1 MIEAKNITKV
11 FHSAKEKVIALN
23 TIDLVVQKSEFV
35 LIKGESGSGKSTLLF
50 IMGGMLNP
58 TSGKMIVNNKDLFSM
73 SEGERAKYRANEI
86 GFVFQSYHLLPYLN
100 VLENIML
107 PDKLPEVNITKEEVY
122 KIAKELGIADR
133 LYHKPS
139 QLSAGEK
146 QRVALARALIT
157 NPSIILAD
165 EPTGNLDE
173 KNTLEVLNYL
183 KYFQKKGGTVI
194 MVTHGNLAD
203 TYATRTIK
211 LQKGK
216 LIKTEK

>member
-1 MIEAKNITKV
+1 MVEIQHISKIFASGKNEV
-11 FHSAKEKVIALN
+11 LALDK
-23 TIDLVVQKSEFV
+23 IDLKVDKSEFI

-50 IMGGMLNP
+50 IMGGMLHP
-58 TSGKMIVNNKDLFSM
+58 SSGTVIVNNSDLFNL
-73 SEGERAKYRANEI
+73 SEQNRTDYRAHEI

-100 VLENIML
+100 VMDNIML
-107 PDKLPEVNITKEEVY
+107 SNNLHQTQFKKENVIEIT
-122 KIAKELGIADR
+122 KELGIEER

-157 NPSIILAD
+157 NPSLILAD

-173 KNTLEVLNYL
+173 KNAIEVMKYL
-183 KYFQKKGGTVI
+183 KSYQKKGGTVI

-203 TYATRTIK
+203 SYSTRIIN
-211 LQKGK
+211 LDKGK
-216 LIKTEK
+216 LLQPH

>member
-1 MIEAKNITKV
+1 MIEAKNIVKK
-11 FHSAKEKVIALN
+11 FNSAKEKVIALN
-23 TIDLVVQKSEFV
+23 HVDLVVKKSEFV

-50 IMGGMLNP
+50 IIGGMLNP
-58 TSGKMIVNNKDLFSM
+58 TSGKMIVNKKDLFSL
-73 SEGERAKYRANEI
+73 SESERSKYRAGEI

-107 PDKLPEVNITKEEVY
+107 PNKLPMIHIQKTEVL
-122 KIAKELGIADR
+122 KIANELGIADR
-133 LYHKPS
+133 LEHKPS

-173 KNTLEVLNYL
+173 NDRLEIQEPFIGFEQRVVLDRP
-183 KYFQKKGGTVI
+183 QVEDVGHETRVAE
-194 MVTHGNLAD
+194 THDLEHL
-203 TYATRTIK
+203 R
-211 LQKGK
+211 
-216 LIKTEK
+216 